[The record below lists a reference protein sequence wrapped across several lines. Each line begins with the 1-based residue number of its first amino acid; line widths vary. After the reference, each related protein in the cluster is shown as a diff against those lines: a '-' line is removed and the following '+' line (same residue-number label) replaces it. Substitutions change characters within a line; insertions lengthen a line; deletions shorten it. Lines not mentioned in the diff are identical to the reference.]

1 MMETLIKCFEKYLSM
16 MSREKDWRVRKS
28 FYDQAFGALT
38 FAIQMCGSD
47 WDEADKYVEMWN
59 AEWRQTFEEA
69 TYEVQR
75 V

>member
-16 MSREKDWRVRKS
+16 MSAEKDWRVRKS

-38 FAIQMCGSD
+38 LAIQMCGSD

-59 AEWRQTFEEA
+59 NEWKERLEA
-69 TYEVQR
+69 KVYEV
-75 V
+75 